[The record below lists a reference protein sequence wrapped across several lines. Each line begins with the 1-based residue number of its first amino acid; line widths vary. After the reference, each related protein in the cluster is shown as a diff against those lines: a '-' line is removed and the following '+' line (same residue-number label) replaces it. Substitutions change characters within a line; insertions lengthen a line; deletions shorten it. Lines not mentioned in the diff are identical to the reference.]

1 MRNVSDKTC
10 REKVKTQFSFH
21 SYRKSC
27 CSGDNE
33 EKYGT
38 AGQAADDNIIGA
50 CALHAG

>member
-1 MRNVSDKTC
+1 MFQTKVI
-10 REKVKTQFSFH
+10 EKNQNTIFFLLLSKIVLF
-21 SYRKSC
+21 
-27 CSGDNE
+27 NE